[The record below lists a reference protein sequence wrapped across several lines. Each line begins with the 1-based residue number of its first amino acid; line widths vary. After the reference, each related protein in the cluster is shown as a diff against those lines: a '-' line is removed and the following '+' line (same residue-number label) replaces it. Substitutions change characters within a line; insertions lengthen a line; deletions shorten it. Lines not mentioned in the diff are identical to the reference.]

1 MEYKKDV
8 IIKDLVDEYKL
19 KTNEGNYMKA
29 LKKMY
34 SIIKIKN
41 NNDPK
46 LNVLLLPQLTR
57 EVPLGNGACGA
68 LSTCFKSSQANWEY
82 LRKFP
87 RCPLKKIHDL
97 YRFSL
102 LIPRC
107 TI

>member
-46 LNVLLLPQLTR
+46 LNV
-57 EVPLGNGACGA
+57 VM
-68 LSTCFKSSQANWEY
+68 F
-82 LRKFP
+82 F
-87 RCPLKKIHDL
+87 
-97 YRFSL
+97 
-102 LIPRC
+102 
-107 TI
+107 

>member
-19 KTNEGNYMKA
+19 KTNEGNYIKA

-46 LNVLLLPQLTR
+46 LNVLL
-57 EVPLGNGACGA
+57 
-68 LSTCFKSSQANWEY
+68 EY
-82 LRKFP
+82 FNSAMGL
-87 RCPLKKIHDL
+87 L
-97 YRFSL
+97 YRNKSEL
-102 LIPRC
+102 DTILIVIDNDKL
-107 TI
+107 TD